1 MFSKKEEMK
10 SLFRILFI
18 VLSFLISITAQSFDV
33 KAERA
38 QTFSFKDTTGR
49 SQASFHSS
57 TPFEDIDG
65 LTTQISGTVT
75 FDVKNFA
82 GTLKGKI
89 TIPVASLKTG
99 IEKMERD
106 LRSSAWLDAAKYPEI
121 TFSIKKVENV
131 QKIAPNKINADVVG
145 DFYLHGVTKEV
156 TAKATVT
163 YLDQSP
169 QTLKVEPGDLL
180 GVIASFD
187 IKLSDFG
194 VEHMLLGTRVSNDI
208 NIKVNLVG
216 TNKF

>member
-1 MFSKKEEMK
+1 MK
-10 SLFRILFI
+10 NLFKIVFI
-18 VLSFLISITAQSFDV
+18 VLSFLISIAAQGFDV
-33 KAERA
+33 KAEGT
-38 QTFSFKDTTGR
+38 QTFSFKNTTGR

-65 LTTQISGTVT
+65 LTSQISGTVT

-82 GTLKGKI
+82 STLKGKI

-99 IEKMERD
+99 MEKMERD
-106 LRSSAWLDAAKYPEI
+106 LRSSAWLDASDYPNI
-121 TFSIKKVENV
+121 TFTIKQVENA
-131 QKIAPNKINADVVG
+131 QKLAPNKLKADVVG
-145 DFYLHGVTKEV
+145 DFYLHGVTKGV
-156 TAKATVT
+156 TTKASIT

-180 GVIASFD
+180 GVIATFN

-208 NIKVNLVG
+208 SIKVNLVG

>member
-1 MFSKKEEMK
+1 MK
-10 SLFRILFI
+10 NLFKIALI
-18 VLSFLISITAQSFDV
+18 ILSFLISISAQSFDV
-33 KAERA
+33 KAEGT

-65 LTTQISGTVT
+65 LTSQISGTVT
-75 FDVKNFA
+75 FDVKNF
-82 GTLKGKI
+82 GSTLKGKI

-99 IEKMERD
+99 MEKMERD
-106 LRSSAWLDAAKYPEI
+106 LRSSAWLDASDYPDI
-121 TFSIKKVENV
+121 TFTIKKVENV
-131 QKIAPNKINADVVG
+131 QKLALNKLKANVVG
-145 DFYLHGVTKEV
+145 DFYLHGVTKEI
-156 TAKATVT
+156 TAKTTVT

-180 GVIASFD
+180 GVIATFD

-208 NIKVNLVG
+208 SIKVNLVG